1 LSAKSRFLLLITS
14 LLLLLPAAWTQAQGE
29 PTPTADAPT
38 SVGLLYFIAS
48 TIPNQNEVTLE
59 WETATEVGT
68 AGFKIRR
75 RSGTT
80 GDFDELEN
88 IGFIDAEGDS
98 AIGAWYQAVDDS
110 SITGQTYTYRLVEVE
125 NNNVEIPL
133 EDVIITAGALPT
145 PTPTATATAT
155 PSPSPTAT
163 SPVVLPPS
171 GGDTTATQQ
180 PTNTP
185 TPPPP
190 AAIQSPT
197 ATTPPT
203 TGGARATATPR
214 PTLTA
219 TSATTGNSGS
229 SGSGTTPGQT
239 GSQAT
244 GSQTAGSQAATSTGS
259 QATPTSTP
267 GSSGSVSALAQ
278 SDPDS
283 DANEQQTTT
292 DTERSAD
299 GPEPIPPP
307 AGNDFSAPDK
317 EATAGESSPANPA
330 LPIIGSDV
338 HPESDD
344 AAPAQRDNAQPGTP
358 FGSLVLL
365 WGGFILALLIFIASV
380 IGSIYLFTRKRE

>member
-1 LSAKSRFLLLITS
+1 M
-14 LLLLLPAAWTQAQGE
+14 G
-29 PTPTADAPT
+29 D
-38 SVGLLYFIAS
+38 GY
-48 TIPNQNEVTLE
+48 
-59 WETATEVGT
+59 
-68 AGFKIRR
+68 
-75 RSGTT
+75 RSGHGRFQDQTT
-80 GDFDELEN
+80 HRQQRLFDELEN

-110 SITGQTYTYRLVEVE
+110 AVIGQTYTYRLVEVE
-125 NNNVEIPL
+125 HNFQEIDL
-133 EDVIITAGALPT
+133 EDVTITAGALPT

-244 GSQTAGSQAATSTGS
+244 GSQPTGSQTAGSQAATSTGS

-317 EATAGESSPANPA
+317 EATAGESSPATG
-330 LPIIGSDV
+330 LPSVGGQV
-338 HPESDD
+338 QPGEPESVVSGNV
-344 AAPAQRDNAQPGTP
+344 AASGTP
-358 FGSLVLL
+358 FATLVLL
-365 WGGFILALLIFIASV
+365 WAGFILALLIFIVSV
-380 IGSIYLFTRKRE
+380 VGSIYLFTRKRE